1 MADTQYTPTS
11 FSAGQ
16 QIKCTVVSMP
26 PSKGAEYTIARLMR
40 LDPENNR
47 ALKHSQ
53 KERDQNLIYRNRG
66 GRPWA
71 KRVIASKVVRPE
83 RGESWTMPFFPQM
96 AGELNAVASC
106 VKIEKA

>member
-1 MADTQYTPTS
+1 MADTKITPTS

-16 QIKCTVVSMP
+16 HIKCTVVSMP

-40 LDPENNR
+40 MDPVNTR

-53 KERDQNLIYRNRG
+53 KERDQTLIVRNRG

-83 RGESWTMPFFPQM
+83 RGESWTMPFFPQI
-96 AGELNAVASC
+96 AADLNFVSGC
-106 VKIEKA
+106 VKVEKA

>member
-1 MADTQYTPTS
+1 MADTKFTPTS

-16 QIKCTVVSMP
+16 HIKCTVTSMP

-40 LDPENNR
+40 MDPDNTR

-53 KERDQNLIYRNRG
+53 KERDQTLIVRNRG

-71 KRVIASKVVRPE
+71 KRVLASKVVRPE
-83 RGESWTMPFFPQM
+83 RGESWTMPFFPQI
-96 AGELNAVASC
+96 AADLNAVANC
-106 VKIEKA
+106 VKVEKA

>member
-1 MADTQYTPTS
+1 MADTAFTATS

-16 QIKCTVVSMP
+16 NLKCTVVSMP

-40 LDPENNR
+40 LDPDNAR
-47 ALKHSQ
+47 SLKHSHKQ
-53 KERDQNLIYRNRG
+53 RDQNLIYRNRG

-71 KRVIASKVVRPE
+71 KRVPSSKIVRPE

-96 AGELNAVASC
+96 AGELNAVSGC

>member
-1 MADTQYTPTS
+1 MADTTFTATS
-11 FSAGQ
+11 FKAGQ
-16 QIKCTVVSMP
+16 NLKCTVTSMP

-40 LDPENNR
+40 LDPGNAR
-47 ALKHSQ
+47 ALKRSH

-71 KRVIASKVVRPE
+71 KRVHASKIVRPE

-96 AGELNAVASC
+96 AGELNFVSGC